1 MLNALWIFSEERLKG
16 CDAMH
21 EYAVT
26 QNMVEIAVK
35 EAEAAGSNKILE
47 IRLVIGD
54 LSSIIDESV
63 SMYFDFLSE
72 GTAAY
77 GAKLVFRRMPAK
89 LRCSVCG
96 QEYEKPRNGFDCP
109 SCSGEGR
116 LTDAGR
122 EFYIESMEVE

>member
-1 MLNALWIFSEERLKG
+1 
-16 CDAMH
+16 MH

-26 QNMVEIAVK
+26 QNMVEVAVR
-35 EAEAAGSNKILE
+35 EAAAAGSKKILE

-63 SMYFDFLSE
+63 SMYFDLLSE
-72 GTAAY
+72 GTAAQ
-77 GAKLVFRRMPAK
+77 GAKLIFRRMPAK
-89 LRCSVCG
+89 LVCQG
-96 QEYEKPRNGFDCP
+96 CGKKYEKPRTGFDCP
-109 SCSGEGR
+109 SCGGEGR